1 VGAREPGRAS
11 PGGGCYR
18 IVRQYSVEQKSVG
31 VTEQAK
37 VPPAIRDQLAT
48 EDQRLVAA
56 IQRKDRKATAEFVS
70 RHADAIYR
78 YVYARLVP
86 RTDRIDD
93 LVQEVFLAA
102 WESLSEYRGASSLA
116 SWLVGIARHKVEDYY
131 RACLREPEPLEA
143 TEQKPT
149 FLTLSPDFEDVLDTE
164 LLRNKTWRVLARLPE
179 RYRVVLLWRYWD
191 KCSAREMAA
200 RTGKTEKAVERLLA
214 RARDEFRWM
223 WNHE

>member
-1 VGAREPGRAS
+1 MG
-11 PGGGCYR
+11 
-18 IVRQYSVEQKSVG
+18 VR
-31 VTEQAK
+31 EQAT
-37 VPPAIRDQLAT
+37 VPPAILDQAAT

-56 IQRKDRKATAEFVS
+56 IQHKDRKATAEFVS

-86 RTDRIDD
+86 HTDRIDD

-102 WESLSEYRGASSLA
+102 WENLSEYRGASSLE

-143 TEQKPT
+143 TEQKRGL
-149 FLTLSPDFEDVLDTE
+149 LTRSPDFDDVLDSE
-164 LLRNKTWRVLARLPE
+164 LARKKTWQVLAALPE
-179 RYRVVLLWRYWD
+179 KYRVVLLWRYWD

-200 RTGKTEKAVERLLA
+200 RTGKTEKAIERLLA

>member
-1 VGAREPGRAS
+1 MG
-11 PGGGCYR
+11 
-18 IVRQYSVEQKSVG
+18 VR
-31 VTEQAK
+31 EQAT
-37 VPPAIRDQLAT
+37 VPPAILDQLAT

-56 IQRKDRKATAEFVS
+56 IQRKDRKATAELVS

-78 YVYARLVP
+78 YVYPRLVP
-86 RTDRIDD
+86 CTDLIDD

-102 WESLSEYRGASSLA
+102 WENLSEYRGPSSLE

-131 RACLREPEPLEA
+131 RACLREPEPLEE
-143 TEQKPT
+143 TEQKPS
-149 FLTLSPDFEDVLDTE
+149 FLTRSPVFDDVIDSE
-164 LLRNKTWRVLARLPE
+164 LVRKKTWQVLARLPE
-179 RYRVVLLWRYWD
+179 KYRVVLLWRYWD

-200 RTGKTEKAVERLLA
+200 RTGKTEKAIERLLA

>member
-1 VGAREPGRAS
+1 M
-11 PGGGCYR
+11 
-18 IVRQYSVEQKSVG
+18 
-31 VTEQAK
+31 

-86 RTDRIDD
+86 RTDRVDD

-102 WESLSEYRGASSLA
+102 WENLGEYRGTSSLQ
-116 SWLVGIARHKVEDYY
+116 SWLIGIARHKVEDYY
-131 RACLREPEPLEA
+131 RARLREPEPLEA
-143 TEQKPT
+143 AEQQPSIGT
-149 FLTLSPDFEDVLDTE
+149 ISRDLDAFLDSERLQKKTRQVL
-164 LLRNKTWRVLARLPE
+164 VRLPE
-179 RYRVVLLWRYWD
+179 QYRLALLWRYWD
-191 KCSAREMAA
+191 KCSAKEMAA
-200 RTGKTEKAVERLLA
+200 RTGKTEKAIERLLA
-214 RARDEFRWM
+214 RARDQFRWS

>member
-1 VGAREPGRAS
+1 MG
-11 PGGGCYR
+11 
-18 IVRQYSVEQKSVG
+18 VR
-31 VTEQAK
+31 EQAT
-37 VPPAIRDQLAT
+37 VPPAILDQVAT

-56 IQRKDRKATAEFVS
+56 IQHKDRKATAEFVS

-86 RTDRIDD
+86 HTDRIDD

-102 WESLSEYRGASSLA
+102 WENLSEYRGASSLE

-131 RACLREPEPLEA
+131 RARLREPEPLEE
-143 TEQKPT
+143 TERKPS
-149 FLTLSPDFEDVLDTE
+149 FLTRSPDFDDVLDSE
-164 LLRNKTWRVLARLPE
+164 LARKKTWQVLAALPE
-179 RYRVVLLWRYWD
+179 KYRVVLLWRYWD
-191 KCSAREMAA
+191 KCSARAMAA
-200 RTGKTEKAVERLLA
+200 RTGKTEKAIERLLG

>member
-1 VGAREPGRAS
+1 MGAP
-11 PGGGCYR
+11 
-18 IVRQYSVEQKSVG
+18 
-31 VTEQAK
+31 EQAT
-37 VPPAIRDQLAT
+37 VPPAILDQVAT

-56 IQRKDRKATAEFVS
+56 IQHKDRKATAEFVS
-70 RHADAIYR
+70 RHADTIYR
-78 YVYARLVP
+78 YVHARLVP

-102 WESLSEYRGASSLA
+102 WENLSEYRGASSLE

-131 RACLREPEPLEA
+131 RACLREPEPLEE
-143 TEQKPT
+143 TEQKPS
-149 FLTLSPDFEDVLDTE
+149 FLTRSPDFDDVLDSE
-164 LLRNKTWRVLARLPE
+164 LVRKKTWQVLARLPE
-179 RYRVVLLWRYWD
+179 KYRVVLLWRYWD